1 MQRACKECGASKPVC
16 CLCKKPIK
24 GKVYYQGGSRAH
36 PVHKGCLT
44 VIKRSK
50 DGGI

>member
-1 MQRACKECGASKPVC
+1 MSKPIC
-16 CLCKKPIK
+16 FLCKKPIK
-24 GKVYYQGGSRAH
+24 GKVYYQGGSLSH
-36 PVHKGCLT
+36 PVHKGCLV

>member
-1 MQRACKECGASKPVC
+1 MDRPTC
-16 CLCKKPIK
+16 CLCNKPIK
-24 GKVYYQGGSRAH
+24 GKVHYQGGQKDF
-36 PVHKGCLT
+36 PVHKKCLI